1 MPPLVAVFTPD
12 DMPKTTQIPGVFAGK
27 LENYIGSV
35 AANRAGDV
43 IATSAPRG
51 GHTLFWNAET
61 GAFLGAQA
69 IPDGCGVAPADQG
82 SFLISDGNG
91 GVSYVVEPGAQTEIL
106 SRPPGFSWDNHLV
119 AIS

>member
-1 MPPLVAVFTPD
+1 M
-12 DMPKTTQIPGVFAGK
+12 
-27 LENYIGSV
+27 
-35 AANRAGDV
+35 
-43 IATSAPRG
+43 ATCARG
-51 GHTLFWNAET
+51 RGPARCWNAKI
-61 GAFLGAQA
+61 GAVLGMQR